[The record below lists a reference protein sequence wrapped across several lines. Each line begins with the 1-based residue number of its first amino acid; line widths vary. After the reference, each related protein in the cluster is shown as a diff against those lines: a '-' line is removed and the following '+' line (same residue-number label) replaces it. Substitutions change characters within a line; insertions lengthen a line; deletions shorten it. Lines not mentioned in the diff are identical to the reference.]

1 MSTYGFSMTVLYTV
15 CRLAWQNCLNN
26 IAVFTNRKPF
36 YDAAYIA
43 ARITEVDAAEQL
55 PDDQARGEAS
65 ETLRLHLADKGKIC
79 TEYWKI
85 LDRYISSAFPQQEW
99 KPKREAAG
107 SDLFEEATNE
117 NWDKLRTMMSNA
129 FAFINNNSIAL
140 SNGNNMPVMFPAE
153 FDGVRVSFNMD
164 HDAFLLAEEA
174 AHTGTQTK
182 QLANEEIYA
191 KLKLMLSDGQ
201 TFFINNPAVKE
212 QFVLASLV
220 DLVGMPGG
228 GGGNVLEG
236 TVITGQIVTILDN
249 TNPDWVEGVTL
260 RVKNTST
267 GVNPV
272 FQLLFYPANSP
283 SEGWTVGGLQLQ
295 VGQETTITI
304 NAPEFK
310 PFYLVQNQS
319 PADGTFEV
327 EIL

>member
-1 MSTYGFSMTVLYTV
+1 MTVLYTV

-36 YDAAYIA
+36 YDAAYVA
-43 ARITEVDAAEQL
+43 TRITEIDAAEQL
-55 PDDQARGEAS
+55 PDEQARGETS
-65 ETLRLHLADKGKIC
+65 ETLRLHLLDKARVCI
-79 TEYWKI
+79 EYWRI
-85 LDRYISSAFPQQEW
+85 LDRYISSAYPQQEW

-107 SDLFEEATNE
+107 SDLFEEANNN

-129 FAFINNNSIAL
+129 FAFINNNSMAL
-140 SNGNNMPVMFPAE
+140 SNGNNMPVTFLAE
-153 FDGVRVSFNMD
+153 FDGVRVSFNTD

-182 QLANEEIYA
+182 QMANEDIYT
-191 KLKLMLSDGQ
+191 KLKLMLNDGQ
-201 TFFINNPAVKE
+201 IFFINDPAIKE
-212 QFVLASLV
+212 QFVLTSLL
-220 DLVGMPGG
+220 DLVGTPGG
-228 GGGNVLEG
+228 GNTVLSG
-236 TVITGQIVTILDN
+236 TVNTGQIVTIIDTAN
-249 TNPDWVEGVTL
+249 SEWVAGVTL

-267 GVNPV
+267 GINPV
-272 FQLLFYPANSP
+272 YQLLFYPANSAG
-283 SEGWTVGGLQLQ
+283 EGWYGQGLQLQ

-304 NAPEFK
+304 SAPEFK